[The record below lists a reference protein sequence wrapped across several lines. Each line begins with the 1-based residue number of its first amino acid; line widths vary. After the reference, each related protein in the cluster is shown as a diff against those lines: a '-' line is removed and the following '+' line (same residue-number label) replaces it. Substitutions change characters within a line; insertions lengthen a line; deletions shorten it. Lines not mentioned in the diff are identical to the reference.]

1 MSESGRKQAE
11 EMERSETSETP
22 IECDFCY
29 QEVPRVQRVA
39 LDGEYER
46 LQTPH
51 AVQYACSDC
60 FDKKNRQRMGV

>member
-1 MSESGRKQAE
+1 MSELGQDRGE
-11 EMERSETSETP
+11 EMEQSEISATP
-22 IECDFCY
+22 MECDFCH
-29 QEVPRVQRVA
+29 QAAPRVQRVA

-60 FDKKNRQRMGV
+60 FEKKNRQRMGV